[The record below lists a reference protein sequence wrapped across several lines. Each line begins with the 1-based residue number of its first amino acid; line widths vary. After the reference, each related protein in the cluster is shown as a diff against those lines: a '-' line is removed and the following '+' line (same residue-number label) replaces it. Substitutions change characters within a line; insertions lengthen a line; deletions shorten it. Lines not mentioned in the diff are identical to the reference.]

1 MSHEPGQLVERVD
14 NNTEKPPFD
23 NSSGTETVRISRSE
37 SQEENGAVVDIPSQ
51 TSPTRTI
58 TGASWVIVVAA
69 VLSSTFLFA
78 IDNTITADI
87 QPAIVHQFND
97 TGKLSWISVSF
108 LLTSAAMNLPW

>member
-1 MSHEPGQLVERVD
+1 MSHVLGEVKMTD

-23 NSSGTETVRISRSE
+23 NSSGSETIQNSRRV
-37 SQEENGAVVDIPSQ
+37 SQEENGPVIDTTFQTPSK
-51 TSPTRTI
+51 RTI
-58 TGASWVIVVAA
+58 TGVSWIVVVAS